1 MNRSYA
7 SPVPVK
13 SLVPCTSLMGSPL
26 SLRPK
31 ILQPRAGVKA
41 LAQAHPHLTMPGGCE
56 IEVHEALPVP
66 GM

>member
-31 ILQPRAGVKA
+31 ILLRRGWGQAASATLTAVLPSGVA
-41 LAQAHPHLTMPGGCE
+41 D
-56 IEVHEALPVP
+56 VP
-66 GM
+66 TEEQR